1 MRSIAGFPLTN
12 ANYQRSIQILREQ
25 FGQPHRIINAH
36 MEAMLN
42 LPNPTT
48 QLVSLQHF
56 FDTLE
61 THIPGLEALGKSQ
74 ESYGDILAPII
85 HKKLPVELK
94 TSLARDHSN
103 KEWAL
108 YELKEVEILKAGRS
122 NSDLPELPNNHS

>member
-1 MRSIAGFPLTN
+1 M
-12 ANYQRSIQILREQ
+12 
-25 FGQPHRIINAH
+25 
-36 MEAMLN
+36 
-42 LPNPTT
+42 
-48 QLVSLQHF
+48 VSLQDF
-56 FDTLE
+56 YDTLE

-74 ESYGDILAPII
+74 ESYGDTLVPII

-108 YELKEVEILKAGRS
+108 YELKEVEEEEEEEEPLLIYTAQGSPFRRKKLSVINGSPEQKVEILKAGRS

>member
-1 MRSIAGFPLTN
+1 M
-12 ANYQRSIQILREQ
+12 
-25 FGQPHRIINAH
+25 
-36 MEAMLN
+36 
-42 LPNPTT
+42 
-48 QLVSLQHF
+48 VSLQHF
-56 FDTLE
+56 YDTLE

-74 ESYGDILAPII
+74 ESYGDTLVPII

-94 TSLARDHSN
+94 KSLVRDHSN